1 MILELELNLYKR
13 LSLKNIR
20 KFKWSFKATV
30 QILLGTNGSGKSQVM
45 REMSP
50 LPANEKDFHKGG
62 LKRIVISHNAKIY
75 ELISDFTKT
84 QEHYFNCDGVNLNPG
99 RTITIQRE
107 LVKEHFN
114 LTNERHEFR
123 LGLEPF
129 TKMAA
134 GRRKELLMQI
144 CVVDYTYAVKLY
156 KSVMDEF
163 NSMRNGIKLAKR
175 RLQTET
181 VNVINDIEVTNLRER
196 LSILT
201 KQSQQL
207 YMLRNANAGTMG
219 EVTNNLHSA
228 VSTINEL
235 AARFSAIRKTLGA
248 ISYFSPQE
256 QQSIIDDSRDTL
268 AATNGIYNRLSE
280 EFMQLSA
287 EIADTLDVV
296 GEDAVAMQDEI
307 IKDRKLID
315 TLLAQR
321 KQPLEGLNA
330 VSASG
335 SMELVYE
342 SLVSVLTALPS
353 DPESLMSFENLVKTN
368 DRIKELSMSIN
379 VNREKLND
387 CVHRER
393 HLAELA
399 TGDNIDCPKCDHKWR
414 LGYDEKTHAMLK
426 QRVEQGRLVVAGLV
440 KELEATE
447 IKQASL
453 NEYATLY
460 KEYIRITRNTPEL
473 LPLWELIDSENSIK
487 VSPNHA
493 LSLISLVKGDL
504 YLELQVSSIEDKIR
518 NNLQRLKLVEL
529 SKSENTK
536 EKRAKLLKLENE
548 LGVLS
553 NRKVTEQRLLQC
565 HVNNLNQTNQLF
577 SISDR
582 IGQAQRLLEQHQYA
596 AIDTIKNNIIDE
608 SLVDTHSEIATLS
621 SRLNSI
627 DQQTA
632 VINDIRRSI
641 ESMEE
646 QEKAYKALADALS
659 PTDGLIA
666 EGMLGFIRNFVA
678 RMNALI
684 AKTWTYSLV
693 VHDCS
698 TEAETAELN
707 YKFPLMSPNL
717 DEPVPD
723 VVNGSAG
730 QQEIVNLSFIIIA
743 SQCMGIDYGPLFLDE
758 FGKTFDAAHQQASV
772 HLIGQLMEQLNFSQ
786 LFMISHYE
794 DCYGAFYNAAI
805 TVLDASNIVV
815 PSGRSY
821 NEHLVIST

>member
-20 KFKWSFKATV
+20 KFKWSFKSAI

-50 LPANEKDFHKGG
+50 LPANEKDYHKGG
-62 LKRIVISHNAKIY
+62 LKRIVISHNGKIY

-99 RTITIQRE
+99 RTITIQKE

-114 LTNERHEFR
+114 LTTERHEFR

-129 TKMAA
+129 CKMSAA
-134 GRRKELLMQI
+134 RRKELLMQI

-156 KSVMDEF
+156 KKVVDEY
-163 NSMRNGIKLAKR
+163 NSMRNGIKLAKK
-175 RLQTET
+175 RLQSET
-181 VNVINDIEVTNLRER
+181 VNIINDIEVANLRDR
-196 LSILT
+196 LSVLT

-207 YMLRNANAGTMG
+207 YMLRNANAGSMG
-219 EVTNNLHSA
+219 TVTSNLHSA
-228 VSTINEL
+228 VNSINEL
-235 AARFSAIRKTLGA
+235 TARFSGVRKALGA
-248 ISYFSPQE
+248 IAYFSPHE
-256 QQSIIDDSRDTL
+256 QQSTIDECKDNL
-268 AATNGIYNRLSE
+268 AATQGIYGRLSE
-280 EFMQLSA
+280 EFMQLTA
-287 EIADTLDVV
+287 ELSDTIDVV
-296 GEDAVAMQDEI
+296 GEDAVALQDEI
-307 IKDRKLID
+307 IADRKLID
-315 TLLAQR
+315 TLLEQR

-330 VSASG
+330 VNASG

-342 SLVSVLTALPS
+342 SLMSVLTALPS
-353 DPESLMSFENLVKTN
+353 DPESVMSFENLTKTTE
-368 DRIKELSMSIN
+368 RIKELERSIN
-379 VNREKLND
+379 INREKLND
-387 CVHRER
+387 CIHRER

-399 TGDNIDCPKCDHKWR
+399 TGDNIDCPKCEHKWR
-414 LGYDEKTHAMLK
+414 VGYDDKTHAILK
-426 QRVEQGRLVVAGLV
+426 QRVEQGRLMVAALT
-440 KELEATE
+440 KELDAMT
-447 IKQASL
+447 IKQTEL

-473 LPLWELIDSENSIK
+473 LPLWELIDAENSIK
-487 VSPNHA
+487 VSPGHA
-493 LSLISLVKGDL
+493 LSLIDLVRGDL
-504 YLELQVSSIEDKIR
+504 SICMRVASIEDKIR
-518 NNLQRLKLVEL
+518 GSLQRLKLVEL

-536 EKRAKLLKLENE
+536 EKRAKLVKLEEE
-548 LGVLS
+548 LGILS
-553 NRKVTEQRLLQC
+553 ARKVLEQQTLQR
-565 HVNNLNQTNQLF
+565 HVNDLNQTNQLYTLG
-577 SISDR
+577 DR
-582 IGQAQRLLEQHQYA
+582 IREAQALLDRHSYA
-596 AIDTIKNNIIDE
+596 AIDSIKNSIIDE
-608 SLVDTHSEIATLS
+608 SLVETHSEIATLS

-632 VINDIRRSI
+632 IIRDIRKSI
-641 ESMEE
+641 EDMEAL
-646 QEKAYKALADALS
+646 EKAYKAISDALS

-684 AKTWTYSLV
+684 AKAWTYPLV

-717 DEPVPD
+717 YEPVPD
-723 VVNGSAG
+723 VANGSAG
-730 QQEIVNLSFIIIA
+730 QQEIVNLSFIVIA
-743 SQCMGIDYGPLFLDE
+743 SQCMKIDYGPLFLDE
-758 FGKTFDAAHQQASV
+758 FGKTFDSAHQQAAV

-805 TVLDASNIVV
+805 SVLDASNIVV
-815 PSGRSY
+815 PSNRSY
-821 NEHLVIST
+821 NEHLVMSA

>member
-129 TKMAA
+129 TKMSAA
-134 GRRKELLMQI
+134 RRKELLMQI

-315 TLLAQR
+315 TLLSQR

-426 QRVEQGRLVVAGLV
+426 QRVEQGRLVVSGLV

-493 LSLISLVKGDL
+493 LSLISLVRGDL

-582 IGQAQRLLEQHQYA
+582 IGEAQRLLEQHQYA

-743 SQCMGIDYGPLFLDE
+743 SQCMEIDYGPLFLDE